1 MGGRSSTPAV
11 ARQRVRCQGTHTLE
25 SAAPHRQEREQKQVA
40 ERGRGRGRPFLS
52 CCHSSPTSTFRRIS
66 RGLKEGSGSA
76 SQPPRRGRRN
86 GVGTGSAACC
96 GTSGWSLPS
105 LGPSFLS
112 VKRSGSLVHTFW
124 PSGTWRAGELQVR
137 RLEVGGEA
145 WQRVESMSPPM
156 AFCFHPLLPQ
166 PLLLGNPSSHA
177 GPHKGTLWPVHGKR
191 HITHSVHVSGAH
203 TGVRHNDGGR
213 RPGEFTRLQQPCGD
227 ISRSHE

>member
-1 MGGRSSTPAV
+1 MGGRSSPPAV

-25 SAAPHRQEREQKQVA
+25 SAAPHGQEREQKQVA

-124 PSGTWRAGELQVR
+124 PSGTWRAGGLQVR
-137 RLEVGGEA
+137 RLEVGGGLA
-145 WQRVESMSPPM
+145 KGGIYESPYGV
-156 AFCFHPLLPQ
+156 LL
-166 PLLLGNPSSHA
+166 SSTSA
-177 GPHKGTLWPVHGKR
+177 TA
-191 HITHSVHVSGAH
+191 TA
-203 TGVRHNDGGR
+203 
-213 RPGEFTRLQQPCGD
+213 PGESIQPRWATQRNPVA
-227 ISRSHE
+227 SPW